1 MTMTSP
7 ARSPSTGTD
16 PEICPALQK
25 VHASGPGTPVCA
37 LGSLAPVARGCH
49 SWGVRQRNIV
59 GPECSLSHP
68 GTGLA
73 FCRAEHRHRLVSG
86 ESDSVAQAVLVDIDG
101 TLIDSNSLHV
111 LAWLRAFRRVGK
123 EIDGSQ
129 ILHLVGMGTDTLAP
143 QVLGEGATEDIERVR
158 QYHGEEYSEKGL
170 IDHAEPLPGAADLLQ
185 ALKERQLRVALASSG
200 KEEEI
205 ARYLAYLG
213 GEEAVSAII
222 TSGDVSGSK
231 PEPDVFKVALERLD
245 NPESAV
251 VIGDTIYDIEAARKL
266 DLPCVCV
273 LTGGIKRELLEEAG
287 AASVYKDAYEVMS
300 NLDAVLGA
308 RLPA

>member
-1 MTMTSP
+1 M
-7 ARSPSTGTD
+7 
-16 PEICPALQK
+16 
-25 VHASGPGTPVCA
+25 
-37 LGSLAPVARGCH
+37 
-49 SWGVRQRNIV
+49 
-59 GPECSLSHP
+59 
-68 GTGLA
+68 
-73 FCRAEHRHRLVSG
+73 
-86 ESDSVAQAVLVDIDG
+86 AQAVLVDIDG

-287 AASVYKDAYEVMS
+287 AAAVYKDAYEVMS

>member
-1 MTMTSP
+1 M
-7 ARSPSTGTD
+7 
-16 PEICPALQK
+16 
-25 VHASGPGTPVCA
+25 
-37 LGSLAPVARGCH
+37 
-49 SWGVRQRNIV
+49 
-59 GPECSLSHP
+59 
-68 GTGLA
+68 
-73 FCRAEHRHRLVSG
+73 
-86 ESDSVAQAVLVDIDG
+86 AQAVLVDIDG

-213 GEEAVSAII
+213 GEEAVSVII

-287 AASVYKDAYEVMS
+287 AAAVYKDAYEVMS